1 MPGQGNLIGP
11 FPAGRNPDDYDH
23 LRRRVFWKMPSGLFL
38 VGSHSGER
46 RNLMTANWVTQLS
59 SEPKLLGVSVE
70 NGALTHEL
78 ISTGRCFA
86 LSLIDREDR
95 AVVRRFVKPAND
107 DRDAMMLNGFDY
119 VDAPVSG
126 APVLL
131 GAVAFLDCAL
141 EREVT
146 FTSHTLFV
154 GEVVDAGFGTLAD
167 RGEQRDVL
175 RMEDTRM
182 NYGG

>member
-1 MPGQGNLIGP
+1 
-11 FPAGRNPDDYDH
+11 
-23 LRRRVFWKMPSGLFL
+23 MPSGLYL

-70 NGALTHEL
+70 HGALTHEL
-78 ISTGRCFA
+78 ISTGRCF
-86 LSLIDREDR
+86 SVSVIDREDR
-95 AVVRRFVKPAND
+95 TVVRRFVKPADD
-107 DRDAMMLNGFDY
+107 DRAAMTLNGCAY

-126 APVLL
+126 APVLAA
-131 GAVAFLDCAL
+131 AVAFLDCAL
-141 EREVT
+141 EREVA
-146 FTSHTLFV
+146 FASHTLFV
-154 GEVVDAGFGTLAD
+154 GEVVDAGFGSLAN
-167 RGEQRDVL
+167 RGEHSEVL